1 MFNYKG
7 IRVFYAIADSV
18 LLMQMFKITNFAS
31 SVDVASFVA
40 FFLTIGTAVKL
51 VVFDGMLKGAK
62 YWLLIGFMILQEVVI
77 GIDKHLS
84 LQVYNLSVVCMLIIS
99 MGILYSLDM
108 PSVRKHMDEDAYVL
122 KNACSILAITYG
134 IAAVEI
140 VLDYMYPPF
149 MPM

>member
-7 IRVFYAIADSV
+7 IRVFYLISSSV
-18 LLMQMFKITNFAS
+18 LLMQMFKLTNFAS

-51 VVFDGMLKGAK
+51 MVFDGMLKGVK
-62 YWLLIGFMILQEVVI
+62 YWLLIVFMMLQEVVI
-77 GIDKHLS
+77 GIDEYLS

-99 MGILYSLDM
+99 MAILYSFDA

-122 KNACSILAITYG
+122 KNSCSILAITYG
-134 IAAVEI
+134 IAVVEI
-140 VLDYMYPPF
+140 VLEYMYPPF
-149 MPM
+149 MPV

>member
-1 MFNYKG
+1 MFNFKG
-7 IRVFYAIADSV
+7 IRVFNAISSTV
-18 LLMQMFKITNFAS
+18 LIMQMFKLTHFAS
-31 SVDVASFVA
+31 SVDVASFVT

-51 VVFDGMLKGAK
+51 VVFDGILKGAK

-77 GIDKHLS
+77 GLDKYLS

-99 MGILYSLDM
+99 MGILYFFDA
-108 PSVRKHMDEDAYVL
+108 PSVRKHMDEDAFVL
-122 KNACSILAITYG
+122 KNACFILAITYG
-134 IAAVEI
+134 IAVVEI